1 MDVSLHRRYAD
12 DSFKA
17 AFNATLDVQFSNE
30 GSEPV
35 SLTEAKAWCRI
46 DVNDENSLITSLI
59 TAARIMCEQYT
70 NISFITRT
78 VTAVLNNSCGNIF
91 LPYGPVTG
99 TVTTVDRD
107 GNAIADVKIYGSVFK
122 FIESP
127 CDDYMKVS
135 YTAGYT
141 TLPPNLKT
149 AVLSQ
154 IAWMYENRGDA
165 NVAGMLSVGSKMILK
180 LVRRV

>member
-1 MDVSLHRRYAD
+1 MDVSLHRRYTD

-17 AFNATLDVQFSNE
+17 AFNATLDVQFSGE

-35 SLTEAKAWCRI
+35 TKAEAKSWCRI
-46 DVNDENSLITSLI
+46 DVSDDDSLIETLI

-99 TVTTVDRD
+99 TVATVDRD
-107 GNAIADVKIYGSVFK
+107 GTSISDVKIYGNVFK

-127 CDDYMKVS
+127 CVDYMRVS
-135 YTAGYT
+135 YTAGYS

-165 NVAGMLSVGSKMILK
+165 NVAGMLSMGSKMILK
-180 LVRRV
+180 PIRRV